1 MIQIV
6 DAVDV
11 TFTRSCFYESVECLS
26 CIHDGYISTEHQV
39 PDVSASEIMK
49 RNIILKRLSGGVRQR
64 ANNTWRTW
72 FLPVVVV
79 VSVDETLRCHVT
91 PPVNTV
97 DETLGHHRT
106 VLVETSHHVVVGD
119 ASDCDAT
126 TSGTVTKRGWFIRV
140 VVSRAT
146 TSGCRGTHLMYTW
159 KKDQNSRNFATCT
172 PTTETTFVMIESAV
186 QRNPLHVGELHVN
199 IEFQIPAHWV

>member
-1 MIQIV
+1 MIQVV

-26 CIHDGYISTEHQV
+26 CIQDGYISTEHQV

-49 RNIILKRLSGGVRQR
+49 CNIIPKRLSGGVRQR
-64 ANNTWRTW
+64 VNNTWRTW
-72 FLPVVVV
+72 FLPVVVCCVV
-79 VSVDETLRCHVT
+79 VS
-91 PPVNTV
+91 V

-106 VLVETSHHVVVGD
+106 VLVETSHHVVV

-146 TSGCRGTHLMYTW
+146 MRGAHLMYTW
-159 KKDQNSRNFATCT
+159 KKDHRVA
-172 PTTETTFVMIESAV
+172 MIAV
-186 QRNPLHVGELHVN
+186 AVKTREILQLVHRRLKRRSS
-199 IEFQIPAHWV
+199 

>member
-1 MIQIV
+1 
-6 DAVDV
+6 
-11 TFTRSCFYESVECLS
+11 
-26 CIHDGYISTEHQV
+26 
-39 PDVSASEIMK
+39 MK
-49 RNIILKRLSGGVRQR
+49 RNIVPKRSSGGVRQR
-64 ANNTWRTW
+64 ANDTWRTW
-72 FLPVVVV
+72 FLPVVVCRV
-79 VSVDETLRCHVT
+79 VPVDEALRCHIT

-140 VVSRAT
+140 VVSRTT
-146 TSGCRGTHLMYTW
+146 TSRCRGTHLIYVE
-159 KKDQNSRNFATCT
+159 KKDQNSRNFATWT
-172 PTTETTFVMIESAV
+172 PTIETTFVMIESAV

-199 IEFQIPAHWV
+199 IEFQIPAH